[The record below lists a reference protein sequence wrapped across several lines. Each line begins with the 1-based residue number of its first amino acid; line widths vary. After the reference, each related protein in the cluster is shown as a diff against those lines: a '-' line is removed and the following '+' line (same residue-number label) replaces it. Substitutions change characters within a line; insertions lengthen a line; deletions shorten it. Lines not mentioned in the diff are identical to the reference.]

1 VKGRKRHLLVDV
13 VGLVLMV
20 VVHAASVQEQDGAKL
35 VLERVQD
42 RLPRLRLIWADAGYN
57 VQWLIEWVQTVCH
70 WVLEIVSRPEG
81 SKGFVLLPRRWV
93 VERTFG
99 WLSHYRLLSK
109 DYEVLPRNS
118 EAVVY
123 VAMIHLMVRRL
134 ARQPSSAPS

>member
-1 VKGRKRHLLVDV
+1 MKGRKRHLLVDV
-13 VGLVLMV
+13 LGMVLLVI
-20 VVHAASVQEQDGAKL
+20 VHAASIQEQDGAKQ
-35 VLERVQD
+35 VFERI
-42 RLPRLRLIWADAGYN
+42 RGRHPRLRLVWADAGYK
-57 VQWLIEWVQTVCH
+57 VQGLLDWVQTTCA

-99 WLSHYRLLSK
+99 WLSHYRVLSK

-134 ARQPSSAPS
+134 ARQTISTPP

>member
-1 VKGRKRHLLVDV
+1 VSGRKRHLLVDV
-13 VGLVLMV
+13 LGLVLMV
-20 VVHAASVQEQDGAKL
+20 VVHAASTQEQEGAKL
-35 VLERVQD
+35 VLERV
-42 RLPRLRLIWADAGYN
+42 RGRHPRLRLIWVDGGYN
-57 VQWLIEWVQTVCH
+57 VQWLLAWVETVCH
-70 WVLEIVSRPEG
+70 RVLEIVKRPEG

-99 WLSHYRLLSK
+99 WFNHYRVLSK

-134 ARQPSSAPS
+134 ARQPTPAPS

>member
-1 VKGRKRHLLVDV
+1 MNGRKRHLLVDV
-13 VGLVLMV
+13 LGLVLLV
-20 VVHAASVQEQDGAKL
+20 VVHAASVQEQDGAKR
-35 VLERVQD
+35 VFERIQG
-42 RLPRLRLIWADAGYN
+42 RHPRLRLIWADAGYK
-57 VQWLIEWVQTVCH
+57 VQWLLDWVQANCA
-70 WVLEIVSRPEG
+70 WVLQIVSRPEG

-99 WLSHYRLLSK
+99 WLSHYRVLSK

-134 ARQPSSAPS
+134 ARPPTTVPV

>member
-1 VKGRKRHLLVDV
+1 
-13 VGLVLMV
+13 MV
-20 VVHAASVQEQDGAKL
+20 VVHGANVQEQDGAKR
-35 VLERVQD
+35 VFERVQG
-42 RLPRLRLIWADAGYN
+42 RHPRLKLIWADAGYN
-57 VQWLIEWVQTVCH
+57 VHWLLTWVQSTCQR
-70 WVLEIVSRPEG
+70 VLEIVHRPEG

-134 ARQPSSAPS
+134 ARHSPAAPP

>member
-1 VKGRKRHLLVDV
+1 VNGRKRHLLVDV
-13 VGLVLMV
+13 LGLVLLV
-20 VVHAASVQEQDGAKL
+20 VVHAASVQEQDGARR
-35 VLERVQD
+35 VFERLQG
-42 RLPRLRLIWADAGYN
+42 RHPRLRLVWADAGYK
-57 VQWLIEWVQTVCH
+57 VQWLLDWVQATCA
-70 WVLEIVSRPEG
+70 WILEIVERPEG

-99 WLSHYRLLSK
+99 WLSHYRILSK

-134 ARQPSSAPS
+134 ARQTSTAPP

>member
-1 VKGRKRHLLVDV
+1 MGRKRHLLVDV
-13 VGLVLMV
+13 LGLVLMV

-35 VLERVQD
+35 VLERV
-42 RLPRLRLIWADAGYN
+42 RGRHPRLQLIWADAGYH
-57 VQWLIEWVQTVCH
+57 VQWLIDWVQSTCH
-70 WVLEIVSRPEG
+70 WVLEIVKRPEG

-123 VAMIHLMVRRL
+123 VAMIHLMLRRL
-134 ARQPSSAPS
+134 ARQPTPTVS

>member
-1 VKGRKRHLLVDV
+1 
-13 VGLVLMV
+13 MV
-20 VVHAASVQEQDGAKL
+20 VVHAASVQEQDGAKG
-35 VLERVQD
+35 VLERVQGC
-42 RLPRLRLIWADAGYN
+42 LPRLRLIWADAGYN

-70 WVLEIVSRPEG
+70 WVLEIVKRPEG
-81 SKGFVLLPRRWV
+81 SKGFVLLPRRWL

-134 ARQPSSAPS
+134 ARQPSPAPS

>member
-1 VKGRKRHLLVDV
+1 
-13 VGLVLMV
+13 MV
-20 VVHAASVQEQDGAKL
+20 VVHAASTQEQDGAKL
-35 VLERVQD
+35 LLERV
-42 RLPRLRLIWADAGYN
+42 RGRHPRLRLIWADGGYN
-57 VQWLIEWVQTVCH
+57 VGWLIEWVQTVCH
-70 WVLEIVSRPEG
+70 WMLEIVKRPEG

-99 WLSHYRLLSK
+99 WLRHYRVLSK

-134 ARQPSSAPS
+134 ARSSALVPP

>member
-1 VKGRKRHLLVDV
+1 M
-13 VGLVLMV
+13 VLMV
-20 VVHAASVQEQDGAKL
+20 VVHAANVQEQDGAKIL
-35 VLERVQD
+35 MERIEG
-42 RLPRLRLIWADAGYN
+42 RHPRLRLIWADAGYN
-57 VQWLIEWVQTVCH
+57 VQWLIEWVQTTYH
-70 WVLEIVSRPEG
+70 WVLEIVKRPEG

-99 WLSHYRLLSK
+99 WLNHYRILSK

-134 ARQPSSAPS
+134 ARQPSLTPP

>member
-1 VKGRKRHLLVDV
+1 MKGRKRHLLVDV

-20 VVHAASVQEQDGAKL
+20 VVHAGCVQEQDGAQR
-35 VLERVQD
+35 VLERV
-42 RLPRLRLIWADAGYN
+42 RGRHPRLRLIWADAGYN
-57 VQWLIEWVQTVCH
+57 VAWLIAWVHSVCQ
-70 WVLEIVSRPEG
+70 WTLDIVKRPQG
-81 SKGFVLLPRRWV
+81 SQGFRLLPRRWV

-99 WLSHYRLLSK
+99 WFSHYRVLSK

-134 ARQPSSAPS
+134 ARSPTSGLP

>member
-1 VKGRKRHLLVDV
+1 
-13 VGLVLMV
+13 
-20 VVHAASVQEQDGAKL
+20 
-35 VLERVQD
+35 
-42 RLPRLRLIWADAGYN
+42 
-57 VQWLIEWVQTVCH
+57 VQTTCA

-81 SKGFVLLPRRWV
+81 IQGFVLLPRRWV

-99 WLSHYRLLSK
+99 WLSHYRVLSK

-134 ARQPSSAPS
+134 ERQTTTTPP

>member
-1 VKGRKRHLLVDV
+1 MKGRKRHLLVDV
-13 VGLVLMV
+13 LGLVLMV
-20 VVHAASVQEQDGAKL
+20 VVHAASVQEQDGAKV
-35 VLERVQD
+35 VLERVQGC
-42 RLPRLRLIWADAGYN
+42 LPRLRLIWADAGYN

-70 WVLEIVSRPEG
+70 WVFEIVSRPEG

-134 ARQPSSAPS
+134 ARQPSPAPS

>member
-13 VGLVLMV
+13 LGMVLMV

-35 VLERVQD
+35 VLERVHG
-42 RLPRLRLIWADAGYN
+42 RLPRLHLIWADAGYN
-57 VQWLIEWVQTVCH
+57 VQWLIDWVHSACH
-70 WVLEIVSRPEG
+70 WVLEIVKRPEG
-81 SKGFVLLPRRWV
+81 CKGFVLLPRRWV

-134 ARQPSSAPS
+134 ARQPTPAPP